1 MKWTVLVDNRT
12 NNPTFETEHGLSILL
27 ETERLNILLDTGAS
41 DMLMRNAERLGKDL
55 SRVDYVFISH
65 GHSDHAGG
73 LKHFMEINKK
83 AKVIVSPDA
92 ISGRFFSKRGNL
104 HSITTEWP
112 EIGDDRLIL
121 IDQTCEIAKGLH
133 VIAHIPQIHPMP
145 KGNQNLY
152 VQDAHGEYIHDD
164 FRHELALYIEGLL
177 FTGCAHS
184 GLENILDA
192 CLWPVHTV
200 VGGFH
205 LLDGQETEEEINAL
219 GQRLK
224 AMYPHTQF
232 YTSHC
237 TGDSVFTILQDVM
250 GDKIHPFSCGTTIN
264 DMTDNISLVSITPD
278 DKEQFILD
286 NQRAFKYG
294 AQKEM
299 TEQREQS
306 RTCLSYAESRRN
318 SSIAQFGMRD
328 DRTEEGEEVISR
340 KTIERCMNG
349 EQAETYRI
357 VCDGNVVGGL
367 ILQID
372 QQHAKGELEILF
384 VNPEAHSKGIGQAA
398 WKAVEAMHPEI
409 RVWETMTPYF
419 EKRNIHFYV
428 NRLGFHI
435 VEFWNKFQ
443 HGPAVPEDIEED
455 WSEDDEMFFFRKV
468 IKDSAQY

>member
-1 MKWTVLVDNRT
+1 MKWTVLVDNRSCGGML
-12 NNPTFETEHGLSILL
+12 ETEHGLSVLL
-27 ETERLNILLDTGAS
+27 ETGHHRILLDTGAS

-92 ISGRFFSKRGNL
+92 ISGKFYSKRRYL

-112 EIGDDRLIL
+112 EIPQERLLTIEHSGSIGDDIF
-121 IDQTCEIAKGLH
+121 I
-133 VIAHIPQIHPMP
+133 IAHIPQIHPMP
-145 KGNQNLY
+145 EGNQHLF
-152 VQDAHGEYIHDD
+152 VQDAQGQYIQDD
-164 FRHELALYIEGLL
+164 FRHELALYTDGLL

-184 GLENILDA
+184 GLENILAA
-192 CLWPVHTV
+192 CPLPVNTV

-205 LLDGQETEEEINAL
+205 LLDNHESEAKLSEL
-219 GQRLK
+219 SYRL
-224 AMYPHTQF
+224 ADAYPQAQF

-237 TGDSVFTILQDVM
+237 TGDAVFSILQGVM

-264 DMTDNISLVSITPD
+264 DMTDNICLVGITPD

-294 AQKEM
+294 AQE
-299 TEQREQS
+299 E
-306 RTCLSYAESRRN
+306 
-318 SSIAQFGMRD
+318 FGMRD
-328 DRTEEGEEVISR
+328 NRMEEGEEVISR
-340 KTIERCMNG
+340 KTIERSMNG
-349 EQAETYRI
+349 EHAETYRI

-398 WKAVEAMHPEI
+398 WKAVESMHPEI
-409 RVWETMTPYF
+409 RVWETITPYF

-435 VEFWNKFQ
+435 VEFWNKYQ
-443 HGPAVPEDIEED
+443 HGPAVPEDIEEN
-455 WSEDDEMFFFRKV
+455 WSEDDEMFVFRKFM
-468 IKDSAQY
+468 DSSNR

>member
-1 MKWTVLVDNRT
+1 M
-12 NNPTFETEHGLSILL
+12 SILL
-27 ETERLNILLDTGAS
+27 ETGHHRILLDTGAS
-41 DMLMRNAERLGKDL
+41 DMLIRNAKRLGKDL

-83 AKVIVSPDA
+83 AKVIVSPEA
-92 ISGRFFSKRGNL
+92 ISGKFYSKRRYL

-112 EIGDDRLIL
+112 EIPQERLLTIEHSGSIGDDIF
-121 IDQTCEIAKGLH
+121 I
-133 VIAHIPQIHPMP
+133 IAHIPQIHPMP
-145 KGNQNLY
+145 EGNQHLF
-152 VQDAHGEYIHDD
+152 VQDPQGQYIQDD
-164 FRHELALYIEGLL
+164 FRHELALYTDGLL

-184 GLENILDA
+184 GLENILAA
-192 CLWPVHTV
+192 CPLPVNTV

-205 LLDGQETEEEINAL
+205 LLDNHESEAKLSEL
-219 GQRLK
+219 SYRL
-224 AMYPHTQF
+224 ADAYPQTQF

-237 TGDSVFTILQDVM
+237 TGDAVFSIMQGVM

-264 DMTDNISLVSITPD
+264 NMTDNISLVGITPD

-294 AQKEM
+294 AQE
-299 TEQREQS
+299 E
-306 RTCLSYAESRRN
+306 
-318 SSIAQFGMRD
+318 FGMRD
-328 DRTEEGEEVISR
+328 DRMEEGEEVISR
-340 KTIERCMNG
+340 KTIERSMNG
-349 EQAETYRI
+349 EHAETYRI

-372 QQHAKGELEILF
+372 KQHAKGELEILF

-409 RVWETMTPYF
+409 RIWETMTPYF

-435 VEFWNKFQ
+435 VEFWNKYQ
-443 HGPAVPEDIEED
+443 HGPAVPDDIEEN
-455 WSEDDEMFFFRKV
+455 WSEDDEMFVFRKF
-468 IKDSAQY
+468 IDNR

>member
-27 ETERLNILLDTGAS
+27 ETERLSILLDTGAS

-55 SRVDYVFISH
+55 SKVDYVFISH

-73 LKHFMEINKK
+73 LKHFMAINKK
-83 AKVIVSPDA
+83 AKIIVSPDA
-92 ISGRFFSKRGNL
+92 ISGKFYSKRGYL

-112 EIGDDRLIL
+112 EIPQERLLTIEHSGNIGDDIY
-121 IDQTCEIAKGLH
+121 I
-133 VIAHIPQIHPMP
+133 IAHIPQIHPMP
-145 KGNQNLY
+145 EGNQHLF
-152 VQDAHGEYIHDD
+152 VQDTQGKYIQDD
-164 FRHELALYIEGLL
+164 FRHELALYTHGLL
-177 FTGCAHS
+177 FTGCAHN
-184 GLENILDA
+184 GLENILAA
-192 CLWPVHTV
+192 CPLPVNTV

-205 LLDGQETEEEINAL
+205 LLDNHESEAKL
-219 GQRLK
+219 SDLSHRL
-224 AMYPHTQF
+224 ADAYPQTQF

-237 TGDSVFTILQDVM
+237 TGDAVFAILQGVM

-264 DMTDNISLVSITPD
+264 DMTDIILVSITPD

-294 AQKEM
+294 AQVE
-299 TEQREQS
+299 
-306 RTCLSYAESRRN
+306 
-318 SSIAQFGMRD
+318 FGMRD

-340 KTIERCMNG
+340 KTIERSMNG

-357 VCDGNVVGGL
+357 VCDGIVVGGL

-372 QQHAKGELEILF
+372 QQHSKGELEILF

-409 RVWETMTPYF
+409 RVWETITPYF

-428 NRLGFHI
+428 NRLGFHV
-435 VEFWNKFQ
+435 VEFWNKFH

-455 WSEDDEMFFFRKV
+455 WSEDDEMFVFQKV
-468 IKDSAQY
+468 IESV

>member
-27 ETERLNILLDTGAS
+27 ETEKHSILLDTGAS
-41 DMLMRNAERLGKDL
+41 DMLIRNAERLGKDL

-73 LKHFMEINKK
+73 LKHFMAINKK

-92 ISGRFFSKRGNL
+92 ISGKFYSKRGIL

-112 EIGDDRLIL
+112 EIPQERLLEIEHSGSIGDDIF
-121 IDQTCEIAKGLH
+121 I
-133 VIAHIPQIHPMP
+133 IAHIPQIHPMP
-145 KGNQNLY
+145 EGNQHLF
-152 VQDAHGEYIHDD
+152 VQDTQGQYIQDD
-164 FRHELALYIEGLL
+164 FRHELALYTDGLL

-184 GLENILDA
+184 GLENILAA
-192 CLWPVHTV
+192 CPFPVNTV

-205 LLDGQETEEEINAL
+205 LLDNHESEAKLSEL
-219 GQRLK
+219 SYRL
-224 AMYPHTQF
+224 ADAYPQTQF

-237 TGDSVFTILQDVM
+237 TGDAVFAILQGVM
-250 GDKIHPFSCGTTIN
+250 GDKLHPFSCGTTICN
-264 DMTDNISLVSITPD
+264 MTDNIRLVSITPD

-294 AQKEM
+294 AQTM
-299 TEQREQS
+299 
-306 RTCLSYAESRRN
+306 
-318 SSIAQFGMRD
+318 FGMRD

-340 KTIERCMNG
+340 KTIERSMNG
-349 EQAETYRI
+349 EHAETYRI

-372 QQHAKGELEILF
+372 RQHAKGELEILF

-409 RVWETMTPYF
+409 RVWETITPYF

-428 NRLGFHI
+428 NRLGFHV
-435 VEFWNKFQ
+435 VEFWNKFH

-455 WSEDDEMFFFRKV
+455 WSEDDEMFVFRKV
-468 IKDSAQY
+468 IESV

>member
-27 ETERLNILLDTGAS
+27 ETERLSILLDTGAS
-41 DMLMRNAERLGKDL
+41 DLLMRNAEQLGKDL

-83 AKVIVSPDA
+83 AKVIVSPEA

-205 LLDGQETEEEINAL
+205 LLDGQETEEEVNAL

-237 TGDSVFTILQDVM
+237 TGDSVFAILQGVM
-250 GDKIHPFSCGTTIN
+250 GDKIHPFSCGTTVY

-294 AQKEM
+294 AQVE
-299 TEQREQS
+299 
-306 RTCLSYAESRRN
+306 
-318 SSIAQFGMRD
+318 FGMRD

-340 KTIERCMNG
+340 KTIERSMNG
-349 EQAETYRI
+349 EKAETYRI
-357 VCDGNVVGGL
+357 VCDGIVVGGL

-372 QQHAKGELEILF
+372 QQHSKGELEILF

-409 RVWETMTPYF
+409 RVWETITPYF

-428 NRLGFHI
+428 NRLGFHV
-435 VEFWNKFQ
+435 VEFWNKFH
-443 HGPAVPEDIEED
+443 HGPAVPEDIDED
-455 WSEDDEMFFFRKV
+455 WSEDDEMFVFQKV
-468 IKDSAQY
+468 IESV

>member
-1 MKWTVLVDNRT
+1 
-12 NNPTFETEHGLSILL
+12 
-27 ETERLNILLDTGAS
+27 
-41 DMLMRNAERLGKDL
+41 MLIRNAERLGKDL

-92 ISGRFFSKRGNL
+92 ISGKFYSKRRYL

-112 EIGDDRLIL
+112 EIAQERLLAMEHSGSMDDDIY
-121 IDQTCEIAKGLH
+121 I
-133 VIAHIPQIHPMP
+133 IAHIPQIHPMP
-145 KGNQNLY
+145 EGNQHLF
-152 VQDAHGEYIHDD
+152 VQETQGQYIQDD
-164 FRHELALYIEGLL
+164 FRHEMALYTGGLL

-184 GLENILDA
+184 GLENILAA
-192 CLWPVHTV
+192 CPFPVKTV

-205 LLDGQETEEEINAL
+205 LLDNHESEAKLSEL
-219 GQRLK
+219 SHRLVED
-224 AMYPHTQF
+224 YPQTQF

-237 TGDSVFTILQDVM
+237 TGDAVFAILQGAM
-250 GDKIHPFSCGTTIN
+250 GNKIHSFSCGTTIY
-264 DMTDNISLVSITPD
+264 DMKDNISLVPVTPD

-294 AQKEM
+294 AQE
-299 TEQREQS
+299 
-306 RTCLSYAESRRN
+306 
-318 SSIAQFGMRD
+318 GMHD
-328 DRTEEGEEVISR
+328 DRVEEGEEVISR
-340 KTIERCMNG
+340 KTIERSMNG
-349 EQAETYRI
+349 ERAETYRI

-409 RVWETMTPYF
+409 RVWETITPYF

-435 VEFWNKFQ
+435 VEFWNKHQ

-455 WSEDDEMFFFRKV
+455 WSEDDEMFVFRKV
-468 IKDSAQY
+468 IESV

>member
-27 ETERLNILLDTGAS
+27 ETEKHSILLDTGAS
-41 DMLMRNAERLGKDL
+41 DMLIRNAERLGKDL

-73 LKHFMEINKK
+73 LKHFMAINKK
-83 AKVIVSPDA
+83 AKVIVSPEA
-92 ISGRFFSKRGNL
+92 ISGMFYSKRRYL

-112 EIGDDRLIL
+112 EIPRERLLAIEHSGSIGDGIF
-121 IDQTCEIAKGLH
+121 I
-133 VIAHIPQIHPMP
+133 IAHIPQIHPMP
-145 KGNQNLY
+145 EGNQHLF
-152 VQDAHGEYIHDD
+152 VQDAHGQYIQDD
-164 FRHELALYIEGLL
+164 FCHELALYIEGLL

-192 CLWPVHTV
+192 CPWPVHTV

-224 AMYPHTQF
+224 AIYPNTQF

-237 TGDSVFTILQDVM
+237 TGDAVFSILQGVM

-264 DMTDNISLVSITPD
+264 DMTDNICLVGITPD

-294 AQKEM
+294 AQE
-299 TEQREQS
+299 E
-306 RTCLSYAESRRN
+306 
-318 SSIAQFGMRD
+318 FGMRD
-328 DRTEEGEEVISR
+328 NRMEEGEEVISR
-340 KTIERCMNG
+340 KTIERSMNG
-349 EQAETYRI
+349 EHAETYRI

-372 QQHAKGELEILF
+372 RQQAKGELEILF

-409 RVWETMTPYF
+409 RVWETITPYF

-435 VEFWNKFQ
+435 VEFWNKHQ
-443 HGPAVPEDIEED
+443 HGPAVPEDIEEN
-455 WSEDDEMFFFRKV
+455 WSEDDEMFVFRKV
-468 IKDSAQY
+468 IESV